1 MKMKIKC
8 ASSYLSDSR
17 KIQSYLV
24 KREESLVPREY
35 KSPPYFRYLLP
46 KKLSSTLIFLPSIVC
61 IFNFTSLA
69 G

>member
-24 KREESLVPREY
+24 KRESLVPREY
-35 KSPPYFRYLLP
+35 KSPPYLRYLLP

>member
-24 KREESLVPREY
+24 KREECLVPREY
-35 KSPPYFRYLLP
+35 KSPPLLQVP
-46 KKLSSTLIFLPSIVC
+46 FAQEIILN
-61 IFNFTSLA
+61 FNFSSFDSLHF
-69 G
+69 